1 MQYALIIRESAE
13 DFKRREDPAYRNGW
27 IAYTQALVQA
37 GIMTGGAGLTA
48 PETATTVRRRGE
60 DHDVQ
65 DGPYPE
71 GKEQL
76 GGFYL
81 IDVPD
86 LDTALE
92 WAVRVP
98 VSPQGSVEIRP
109 RLLM

>member
-13 DFKRREDPAYRNGW
+13 DFKRREDPTYKNSW

-37 GIMTGGAGLTA
+37 GIMTGGAGLTP
-48 PETATTVRRRGE
+48 PETATVVRRRGE

-65 DGPYPE
+65 DGPFPE

-81 IDVPD
+81 IDVPN
-86 LDTALE
+86 LDAALE

-98 VSPQGSVEIRP
+98 VSKDGSVEVRP
-109 RLLM
+109 RLQM

>member
-1 MQYALIIRESAE
+1 MQYALIIRESAA
-13 DFKRREDPAYRNGW
+13 DFARRGDPEYKAGW
-27 IAYTQALVQA
+27 VAYTQALVQA
-37 GIMTGGAGLTA
+37 GIMAGGAGLTA
-48 PETATTVRRRGE
+48 PDTGTVLRRRGE

-65 DGPYPE
+65 DGPFPE

-92 WAVRVP
+92 WATRVP
-98 VSPQGSVEIRP
+98 ISQQGSVEVRA
-109 RLLM
+109 RLVI